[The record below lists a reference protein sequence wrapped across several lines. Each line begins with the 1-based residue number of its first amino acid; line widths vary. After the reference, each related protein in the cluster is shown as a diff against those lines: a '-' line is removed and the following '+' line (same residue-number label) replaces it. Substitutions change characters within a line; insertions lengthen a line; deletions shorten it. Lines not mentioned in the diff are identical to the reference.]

1 MEKIDIKKFTSI
13 EAGRV
18 SIIMALYNMESLV
31 YRAVSSVINQTYQNI
46 EVIIIDDGSRD
57 KGGAI
62 CDEIALEDN
71 RVKVFHQEN
80 TGIAGAYLNAFKYV
94 TGEYVLFVDSD
105 DFIDPRM
112 VEFLIET
119 ISKTDADI
127 AQCRRKYFFD
137 SKNNQIIKEAISF
150 FGSRLATGI
159 MDMVLMWFL
168 VNFNIVNDV
177 VAKVVVNVIVV
188 ILNYILSKLVV
199 FKK

>member
-1 MEKIDIKKFTSI
+1 MKNIIQKNKE
-13 EAGRV
+13 
-18 SIIMALYNMESLV
+18 IIMYLV
-31 YRAVSSVINQTYQNI
+31 FGVLTTVVNIVVYYIFSNLLHMNYLSSNAMAWFLSVLFAYVT
-46 EVIIIDDGSRD
+46 
-57 KGGAI
+57 
-62 CDEIALEDN
+62 N
-71 RVKVFHQEN
+71 R
-80 TGIAGAYLNAFKYV
+80 KYV
-94 TGEYVLFVDSD
+94 
-105 DFIDPRM
+105 
-112 VEFLIET
+112 
-119 ISKTDADI
+119 
-127 AQCRRKYFFD
+127 FD

>member
-1 MEKIDIKKFTSI
+1 MKNIIQKNRE
-13 EAGRV
+13 
-18 SIIMALYNMESLV
+18 IIMYLV
-31 YRAVSSVINQTYQNI
+31 FGVLTTVVNIVVYYIFSNLLHMNYLFSNAMAWFLSVLFAYVT
-46 EVIIIDDGSRD
+46 
-57 KGGAI
+57 
-62 CDEIALEDN
+62 N
-71 RVKVFHQEN
+71 R
-80 TGIAGAYLNAFKYV
+80 KYV
-94 TGEYVLFVDSD
+94 
-105 DFIDPRM
+105 
-112 VEFLIET
+112 
-119 ISKTDADI
+119 
-127 AQCRRKYFFD
+127 FD

>member
-1 MEKIDIKKFTSI
+1 MYLIFGTLTTAVNIVVYYLFSN
-13 EAGRV
+13 
-18 SIIMALYNMESLV
+18 IIHINYLFSN
-31 YRAVSSVINQTYQNI
+31 AVAWFLSVLF
-46 EVIIIDDGSRD
+46 
-57 KGGAI
+57 A
-62 CDEIALEDN
+62 
-71 RVKVFHQEN
+71 
-80 TGIAGAYLNAFKYV
+80 YV
-94 TGEYVLFVDSD
+94 TN
-105 DFIDPRM
+105 
-112 VEFLIET
+112 
-119 ISKTDADI
+119 
-127 AQCRRKYFFD
+127 RKHVFD

>member
-1 MEKIDIKKFTSI
+1 MYLIFGTLKE
-13 EAGRV
+13 
-18 SIIMALYNMESLV
+18 IIMYLIFGTLTTAVNIVV
-31 YRAVSSVINQTYQNI
+31 YYLFSNIIHINYLFSNAVAWFLSVLFAYVT
-46 EVIIIDDGSRD
+46 
-57 KGGAI
+57 
-62 CDEIALEDN
+62 N
-71 RVKVFHQEN
+71 R
-80 TGIAGAYLNAFKYV
+80 KYV
-94 TGEYVLFVDSD
+94 
-105 DFIDPRM
+105 
-112 VEFLIET
+112 
-119 ISKTDADI
+119 
-127 AQCRRKYFFD
+127 FD